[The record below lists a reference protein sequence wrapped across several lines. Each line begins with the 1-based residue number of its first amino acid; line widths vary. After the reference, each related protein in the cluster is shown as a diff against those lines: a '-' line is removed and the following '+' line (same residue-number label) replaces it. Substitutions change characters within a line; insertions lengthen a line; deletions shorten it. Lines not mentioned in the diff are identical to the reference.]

1 MATRTAAMLETSC
14 GYLLQELQASF
25 LGEDQ
30 FEREKVLVD
39 LEHECLQVYR
49 RKVDNAN
56 MSRARLHQELADS
69 EAQFTHLLLSLDE
82 RSLPTR
88 PEKMA
93 GTLKEQLGAIAPALQ
108 KMQMRKAERMK
119 QFRTVQ
125 SQIQKISTEIAG
137 LFEYDDSLP
146 DVIVNEHDLS
156 LKKLEEYQMELQRLH
171 ADKSD
176 RLEKVKNYIIT
187 IQKLSATLGMDASM
201 IITKVHPSL
210 NELSGLSKN
219 MSDRILA
226 KLNSTVESLEAE
238 KQSRIEKAEA
248 EVDRLDQLKASKM
261 KELLV
266 KKRTELEEICRRSHM
281 EVPSLSEMDHVV
293 SSIKHGEMDYADLLK
308 SMDEQIARAEDEAL
322 SRKMIMEKVEK
333 WALAR
338 EEERWLEEYNMDEN
352 RYTVSRGAHKNLK
365 RAERARVMVN
375 KIPALVESLIAKT
388 KSWEEERKKVFLYDE
403 VPLLALM
410 KEYNMSRHEK
420 EEDKQRRQRDKK
432 LAQSK
437 VVVLHES
444 VMSTRPT
451 TSSRRLDQS
460 VNGGFKRVSTGIQ
473 FGTNVKSPNPNT
485 PCVNDGK
492 GSQGPKKLPPNR
504 FDRYLKEDRAS
515 SISRLSSP
523 HKEQGGRGI
532 KPLKRWNE
540 IGDGKSMFAWHD
552 KWCSHGPLSSFIPI
566 KSIYDARF
574 KGNEKVGDV
583 IMNGGW
589 DWPIEWANKYLV
601 LHPIDVPL
609 LSGINDYVR
618 WIDEN
623 NREVEYSTKTAW
635 KCLRE
640 EWRKVEWNHVVWFS

>member
-1 MATRTAAMLETSC
+1 
-14 GYLLQELQASF
+14 
-25 LGEDQ
+25 
-30 FEREKVLVD
+30 
-39 LEHECLQVYR
+39 
-49 RKVDNAN
+49 
-56 MSRARLHQELADS
+56 
-69 EAQFTHLLLSLDE
+69 
-82 RSLPTR
+82 
-88 PEKMA
+88 
-93 GTLKEQLGAIAPALQ
+93 
-108 KMQMRKAERMK
+108 MQMRKAERMK
-119 QFRTVQ
+119 QFRSVQ

-146 DVIVNEHDLS
+146 DVIVNENDLS
-156 LKKLEEYQMELQRLH
+156 LKKLEEYQMELKRLH
-171 ADKSD
+171 ADKHSG
-176 RLEKVKNYIIT
+176 I
-187 IQKLSATLGMDASM
+187 
-201 IITKVHPSL
+201 PSL
-210 NELSGLSKN
+210 
-219 MSDRILA
+219 
-226 KLNSTVESLEAE
+226 
-238 KQSRIEKAEA
+238 SRKAVVCWVDWIKAEA

-420 EEDKQRRQRDKK
+420 EEDKQRRQREKK

-492 GSQGPKKLPPNR
+492 GSQGPKKLPPSHLEKLFKR
-504 FDRYLKEDRAS
+504 FMWNARNSAKGEARVAS
-515 SISRLSSP
+515 SL
-523 HKEQGGRGI
+523 
-532 KPLKRWNE
+532 

-574 KGNEKVGDV
+574 KGNEKVSEV

-589 DWPIEWANKYLV
+589 DWPIEWAKKYLV